1 MTIPVGHSS
10 RPPEQKHLE
19 QFAGPQ
25 LILEKTRMVTTNFK
39 LCTMS
44 VWPKNFDV
52 HEQLL
57 LQYYYNSSKVVFN
70 CFFAESR
77 QVMSFRMQFE
87 KTGHGLLREPQ
98 LYLQWRW
105 E

>member
-1 MTIPVGHSS
+1 MFIIKNWKLEIHPRAAFKMLIHKTTNLIKTIKSKIYKLLTIPVGHYS
-10 RPPEQKHLE
+10 RPPEQKYLE

-57 LQYYYNSSKVVFN
+57 LQYYYN
-70 CFFAESR
+70 
-77 QVMSFRMQFE
+77 
-87 KTGHGLLREPQ
+87 TI
-98 LYLQWRW
+98 
-105 E
+105 